1 MEVGYLCAEYWKM
14 HCVLSKSVWF
24 EWKLAGGN
32 SKKKNKTKTCSYC
45 AVFELEAFLLS
56 TFDIGK

>member
-1 MEVGYLCAEYWKM
+1 M
-14 HCVLSKSVWF
+14 LSTERCTVSSANQYDSNENW
-24 EWKLAGGN
+24 LGGIL
-32 SKKKNKTKTCSYC
+32 KKKNKTKTCSYC